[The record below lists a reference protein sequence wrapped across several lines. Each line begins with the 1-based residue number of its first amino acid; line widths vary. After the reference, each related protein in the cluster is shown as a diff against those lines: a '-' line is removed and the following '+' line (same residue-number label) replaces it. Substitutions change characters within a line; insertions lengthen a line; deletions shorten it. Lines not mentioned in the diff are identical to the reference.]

1 MSEFEVH
8 LQFERGEVRQRSHQ
22 DAFEGV
28 LEEVQDEPPAQIEV
42 TQGVQEAVH
51 DPALAS
57 FQSTEE
63 RERAIEAAMRR
74 LGERNEARVSQQMGE
89 MIREGCTPQQ
99 LDEMEAWLRQQL
111 AGWRKR
117 VDLPEGDTPEAQEDR
132 ELAETFNLALSQAC
146 DGLNL
151 ALELVEM
158 LRSGSAAPSLAEA
171 LLGQVND
178 YFQQARQF
186 LLASEPYID

>member
-8 LQFERGEVRQRSHQ
+8 LQFERGEIRQRSQQ
-22 DAFEGV
+22 DAFEGA
-28 LEEVQDEPPAQIEV
+28 LEEAPDEAPAQIQV
-42 TQGVQEAVH
+42 TQGAPEAVH

-57 FQSTEE
+57 FQSAEE

-74 LGERNEARVSQQMGE
+74 LGERNEARVSSQLGE
-89 MIREGCTPQQ
+89 MIRQGCSPQQ
-99 LDEMEAWLRQQL
+99 VDEMEAWLRQQL
-111 AGWRKR
+111 AAWQKR
-117 VDLPEGDTPEAQEDR
+117 VELPEGNSPEAQEDR

-158 LRSGSAAPSLAEA
+158 LRSGGAAPSLAEA
-171 LLGQVND
+171 LLSQVND

-186 LLASEPYID
+186 LLASEPYLD

>member
-22 DAFEGV
+22 DAFESTLDLAQEEAPVRVEVAEPGQAGV
-28 LEEVQDEPPAQIEV
+28 
-42 TQGVQEAVH
+42 
-51 DPALAS
+51 DPAVAS
-57 FQSTEE
+57 FQSAEE

-74 LGERNEARVSQQMGE
+74 LGERNQARVSHHLAE
-89 MIREGCTPQQ
+89 LIRQGCTPDQ
-99 LDEMEAWLRQQL
+99 LDQTESWLRQQL
-111 AGWRKR
+111 SGWRSQ
-117 VDLPEGDTPEAQEDR
+117 VSLPEGESPEQIEDR
-132 ELAETFNLALSQAC
+132 QLAETFNLALSQAC

-158 LRSGSAAPSLAEA
+158 LRTGEAVPSLAEA
-171 LLGQVND
+171 LLSQVND
-178 YFQQARQF
+178 HFQQARQF